1 MKKRYVGYTRV
12 STDKQGKEGYG
23 SADQLQTIN
32 EFVKNDELLQVFQEE
47 ESGSR
52 NDRPQLTQALELCKK
67 EKATLVIAR
76 LDRLSRNLAF
86 TASLM
91 ESKIEFVCCDMPSVN
106 KFTIQVLAAVAEQ
119 YLDTLRKNTKSAL
132 AQAKKRGV
140 VLGNTKNLKQAAR
153 KGNAKKK
160 LLADE
165 KARSVNNIIL
175 DLKKYGVTT
184 LSEIAKALNARGIPT
199 VRNGEWYPSTVR
211 NYVNR
216 CSVNVHL

>member
-1 MKKRYVGYTRV
+1 MKRYVGYTRV

-32 EFVKNDELLQVFQEE
+32 EFVKDGKLINVYQEQ
-47 ESGSR
+47 ESGSK
-52 NDRPQLTQALELCKK
+52 NDRPELNKALADCKK
-67 EKATLVIAR
+67 HNAILVIPR
-76 LDRLSRNLAF
+76 LARLSRNLAF

-91 ESKIEFVCCDMPSVN
+91 ESKLEFVCCDMPSVN

-216 CSVNVHL
+216 CSANVHL

>member
-47 ESGSR
+47 ESGSK

-184 LSEIAKALNARGIPT
+184 LSEIAKDEKVAMMETA
-199 VRNGEWYPSTVR
+199 
-211 NYVNR
+211 
-216 CSVNVHL
+216 

>member
-1 MKKRYVGYTRV
+1 MNKRYVGYTRV

-47 ESGSR
+47 ESGSK
-52 NDRPQLTQALELCKK
+52 NDRPQLTQALQLCKK
-67 EKATLVIAR
+67 EKATLVISR

-175 DLKKYGVTT
+175 DLK
-184 LSEIAKALNARGIPT
+184 
-199 VRNGEWYPSTVR
+199 
-211 NYVNR
+211 
-216 CSVNVHL
+216 

>member
-1 MKKRYVGYTRV
+1 MNKRYVGYTRV

-32 EFVKNDELLQVFQEE
+32 EFVKDGKLINVYQEQ
-47 ESGSR
+47 ESGSK
-52 NDRPQLTQALELCKK
+52 NDRPELNKALADCKK
-67 EKATLVIAR
+67 HNAILVIPR

-91 ESKIEFVCCDMPSVN
+91 ESKLEFVCCDMPSVN